1 MKTTLLSKI
10 HTLQNCAEAYPLAQE
25 QHTTIGDSV
34 TVDGFKY
41 YFTSQQKDL
50 TNELCKEAQ
59 LNTTEA
65 CRIVL
70 QQGRVGVVELDRL
83 VKAYMEERTALLR
96 IVKCLVRMDVHD
108 ITNVKTGSVAKEL
121 VSKIKED
128 KKFTEKLIHGIR
140 KRVEQQLPPRVNA
153 DTGSALLWSRQV
165 DIFSA

>member
-1 MKTTLLSKI
+1 MAAAFGFLRSSEKPSDGLRGTRNASLPYGPFNIETFANTNFRTWKSILRALQHPSYTSPSLKTTLLSKI

-83 VKAYMEERTALLR
+83 VKAYMEE
-96 IVKCLVRMDVHD
+96 
-108 ITNVKTGSVAKEL
+108 
-121 VSKIKED
+121 
-128 KKFTEKLIHGIR
+128 
-140 KRVEQQLPPRVNA
+140 
-153 DTGSALLWSRQV
+153 
-165 DIFSA
+165 